1 MIMNKIEQESFEE
14 YTSIV
19 IDTMYESANDDEEI
33 SCDELEDDE
42 MNDGILDIPSFV
54 GNDVIFVKEPVKV
67 PLMTVFNEI
76 ELTKTFVS
84 FVVSYRQIYEAY
96 FKTGTDPEQAA
107 YSILDVMRNNG
118 DIRNINNLYLEG
130 MSLAYYLKNQ
140 AYKE

>member
-1 MIMNKIEQESFEE
+1 MIMDKIEQESFDK
-14 YTSIV
+14 YTGIV
-19 IDTMYESANDDEEI
+19 IDTMYESANDDEI
-33 SCDELEDDE
+33 IVCDVLEDDE

-84 FVVSYRQIYEAY
+84 LAVSYRQIYEAY

-107 YSILDVMRNNG
+107 YSILDVMRNNSD
-118 DIRNINNLYLEG
+118 DIRNMNNLYLEG
-130 MSLAYYLKNQ
+130 MSLAYYYIK
-140 AYKE
+140 K